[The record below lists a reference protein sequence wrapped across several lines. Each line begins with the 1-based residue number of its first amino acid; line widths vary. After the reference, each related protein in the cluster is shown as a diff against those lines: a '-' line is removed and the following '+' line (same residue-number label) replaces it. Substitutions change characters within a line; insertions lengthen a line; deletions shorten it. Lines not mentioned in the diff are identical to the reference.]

1 MFGIFALYYHNEDYN
16 YSPETTEKRCLTFC
30 EIASQMK
37 FIILKKNQ
45 LRVSQHN
52 LLLSVLYANVTA

>member
-16 YSPETTEKRCLTFC
+16 YSAETTEKRCLTFC
-30 EIASQMK
+30 EIASHN
-37 FIILKKNQ
+37 IKKNQ